1 MIESIFVRA
10 MSRSGGTLTC
20 AILDSHPDI
29 SMSYELYPWLLETD
43 RFEINKLIES
53 LRLGVNQDILNNC
66 PTKNFERFLHW
77 MKRGGITNGEFADI
91 LESCNLQKEK
101 RITKVSSLQIIKK
114 CGILKKEKESKSIWG
129 MKMLDNYSDYQTSFK
144 HSFFIYVVRDGRDVF
159 ASQMNTGSFNPTPE
173 KLAEQWVSNL
183 ETFNQFMA
191 KNKNAIL
198 LKYENLVRD
207 TENVIK
213 NLTQK
218 IGINFSSQMI
228 MPYKNDLC
236 IFTSDHIS
244 KEKIQQP
251 INDGSIGRW
260 RKEVNQSLIKSF
272 MNVAGPQM
280 KKLNY
285 TI

>member
-20 AILDSHPDI
+20 AILDSHSDI

-43 RFEINKLIES
+43 FFEIDKLIES
-53 LRLGVNQDILNNC
+53 LRLGDNQDILNLNNS
-66 PTKNFERFLHW
+66 KNFEKFLHW

-101 RITKVSSLQIIKK
+101 RISKASSLQIIKK
-114 CGILKKEKESKSIWG
+114 CGILKKEKESKSIWA
-129 MKMLDNYSDYQTSFK
+129 MKMLDNYKDYQTSFK
-144 HSFFIYVVRDGRDVF
+144 NSFFIYVVRDGRDVF
-159 ASQMNTGSFNPTPE
+159 ASQLNTGSFNPTPE

-198 LKYENLVRD
+198 LKYENLVKD
-207 TENVIK
+207 TENTIK
-213 NLTQK
+213 TLTQK
-218 IGINFSSQMI
+218 IGLDFSDQMI
-228 MPYKNDLC
+228 VPYKNDLS

-260 RKEVNQSLIKSF
+260 RKEVNKSLIKSF
-272 MNVAGPQM
+272 INVAGPQM

-285 TI
+285 SI